1 MKKLLLL
8 VLFIYTFSLGALA
21 YDNIP
26 VLMYHNTDYV
36 FSDEQALSS
45 ITPSNFESHLEAFK
59 KHGYNSVTVKDY
71 IKYTQGKFTLPENP
85 FIITFDDGYES
96 NYTYAMPLLRKYGYT
111 AALFA
116 VTGSVG
122 ISDVAFPHFN
132 WQQARE
138 MIESGCF
145 EIYSHTNSHTDLST
159 LTPSQLIFEF
169 RRSKNLIESKLGV
182 TCDAFAAPFGR
193 FSPEAVA
200 CASATGY
207 KLMMRVG
214 EVCGD
219 ISADGIISLKRHT
232 VTGDMS
238 ALDVITIMENE

>member
-8 VLFIYTFSLGALA
+8 VLFLFIFCTGASA

-45 ITPSNFESHLEAFK
+45 ITPAGFKSHLEAFRE
-59 KHGYNSVTVKDY
+59 HGYNAVTVKDY
-71 IKYTQGKFTLPENP
+71 IKYTEGEYSLPENP
-85 FIITFDDGYES
+85 FIITFDDGYLS
-96 NYTYAMPLLRKYGYT
+96 NYTYALPLLKEYDYK
-111 AALFA
+111 ASVFV

-122 ISDVAFPHFN
+122 VSDIAFPHFN
-132 WQQARE
+132 WQQAKE
-138 MIESGCF
+138 MQESGYID
-145 EIYSHTNSHTDLST
+145 IYSHTNSHTDLTT
-159 LTPSQLIFEF
+159 LTPAQLTIEF
-169 RRSKNLIESKLGV
+169 RRSKIMIESRLGT

-193 FSPEAVA
+193 FTPEAVA
-200 CASATGY
+200 CATAAGY

-219 ISADGIISLKRHT
+219 VTADGIISLKRHT

-238 ALDVITIMENE
+238 AQDVIYMMENE